1 MKSLSHCRKV
11 LLVSQSSFLDTAMKW
26 ILTCSTLKA
35 QAWFWYE
42 PSRVKEL
49 HSFTKP
55 LKTTTNILKKKKRDT
70 LKCLLIL
77 LVFISPAVNTQKSS
91 EGVFIVLQ
99 QVKGQCCS
107 HLKNKC
113 VQMYSTKCLVK
124 KTVGQ
129 QLLRIIGADHTV
141 FSGPCWWSHLS
152 IQTLQTWD
160 DKLLQ
165 INCTQSGRFILQH
178 TKHTHT
184 EILCGMNL

>member
-77 LVFISPAVNTQKSS
+77 LVFTSPAVNTQKSS

-113 VQMYSTKCLVK
+113 TNVLNKVSCKKNCRATITENNRSRSHCVQR
-124 KTVGQ
+124 TV
-129 QLLRIIGADHTV
+129 LMISPLHTDSSDLR
-141 FSGPCWWSHLS
+141 W
-152 IQTLQTWD
+152 
-160 DKLLQ
+160 
-165 INCTQSGRFILQH
+165 
-178 TKHTHT
+178 
-184 EILCGMNL
+184 